1 MLSMKSSWKNWQLLT
16 DKGRHIWSFK
26 SDSKDIDQHLKNAN
40 NITDEEIGQLAL
52 DFQFNKTN
60 NPNSGDQVYR
70 HAAVNEKFKAFS
82 GIIPQAEHQGDQNIT
97 DALVKAMNYYSC
109 LQSDDG
115 HWPGDYGG
123 PLFLLPGLLIASY
136 ISDTP
141 FPKAHSEMMK
151 LYLFNG
157 KWEKVKEGQ

>member
-97 DALVKAMNYYSC
+97 DALVKAMNYYS
-109 LQSDDG
+109 
-115 HWPGDYGG
+115 
-123 PLFLLPGLLIASY
+123 
-136 ISDTP
+136 
-141 FPKAHSEMMK
+141 
-151 LYLFNG
+151 
-157 KWEKVKEGQ
+157 